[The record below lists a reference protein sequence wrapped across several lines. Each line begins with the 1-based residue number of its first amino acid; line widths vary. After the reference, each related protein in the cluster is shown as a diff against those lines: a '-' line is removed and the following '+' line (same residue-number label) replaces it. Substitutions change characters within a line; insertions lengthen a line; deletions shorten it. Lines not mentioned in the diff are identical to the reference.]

1 MHHSVSHVSGPQGG
15 SLAAFFMVDISYHG
29 DILMSPDTHVNL
41 KVIYP
46 DEYMEGF
53 EPIFSSW
60 HVYQIHMMNFIILQ
74 STVPTCTVWIH
85 EHWFI
90 YLHMFMQIRR
100 AEAYAIQITVHTVP
114 MHQNTTYLPQL
125 AHTHTHKRPGRDLT
139 LCFSV
144 NMTDREKAAGCCVDD
159 ACSHQSFNLF
169 LSVLPA
175 ETLFFPPG
183 PSVTQSY
190 CLSLFVI
197 HWHSF

>member
-1 MHHSVSHVSGPQGG
+1 MSILKSFTQMNTWRVLNPFSRHGMFIKYTWWILLFCSPQFQHA
-15 SLAAFFMVDISYHG
+15 LF
-29 DILMSPDTHVNL
+29 
-41 KVIYP
+41 
-46 DEYMEGF
+46 EYMNIDLFISICSCKLEGQKHTQYKS
-53 EPIFSSW
+53 PCIPCLCTRTP
-60 HVYQIHMMNFIILQ
+60 H
-74 STVPTCTVWIH
+74 TC
-85 EHWFI
+85 
-90 YLHMFMQIRR
+90 
-100 AEAYAIQITVHTVP
+100 P
-114 MHQNTTYLPQL
+114 NS
-125 AHTHTHKRPGRDLT
+125 HTHTHKRPGRDLT